1 MLKNIIDKI
10 QVKYL
15 TWQSEKTYQYIE
27 KRYEFIWGI
36 KSCDDLTS
44 QEANLHTMNDIDVI
58 YDKER
63 NKYNISIETIYQ
75 FSNSK
80 DGEKQYIQSLL
91 DKFTE
96 WMNEKKYNTNV
107 HLYLHE
113 VFTYNIQDGFDS
125 IEDLYTYFKLL
136 VAGFISK

>member
-15 TWQSEKTYQYIE
+15 TWQSEKEYQNIK

-36 KSCDDLTS
+36 KSDIDLTS

-58 YDKER
+58 YDKKR
-63 NKYNISIETIYQ
+63 NKYNINIETIYY
-75 FSNSK
+75 FPSGK
-80 DGEKQYIQSLL
+80 DGERQYIQSLL
-91 DKFTE
+91 NEFTN
-96 WMNEKKYNTNV
+96 WMNQKKYNTNV

-113 VFTYNIQDGFDS
+113 IFTYNIQDGFNS
-125 IEDLYTYFKLL
+125 IEDLYAYFKLL
-136 VAGFISK
+136 VVGFVDK